1 MSDKITFRYAEE
13 KDIDGLV
20 NLMNNHYARKYNAEY
35 FKWQIFNSKYQSV
48 LMCAFN
54 EDDKPVATIG
64 GQKKS
69 LSNGAVILQPL
80 DLLIQKE
87 YRGRGIFRILYQSI
101 VDYYKDFDIELG
113 FANGNGVVSFDRFF
127 EWKTIV
133 KVDEL
138 ILPVNKDF
146 KLKSIKLNQEI
157 LIENNCVRYTYNDE
171 IRNWRFLENPL
182 YKYKIFKK
190 DNNIIVVK
198 VFTDPV
204 SNKKYGDIVET
215 SYENSKILELLQEAI
230 EYLILQNINFISTW
244 ALKHTSLYNIF
255 KSIGFVEEKRERYFC
270 GKVVKKEYDFLN
282 DAKSWE
288 LFQADAEIY

>member
-20 NLMNNHYARKYNAEY
+20 TLMNNHYARKYNAEY
-35 FKWQIFNSKYQSV
+35 FKWQIFNSIYQSV
-48 LMCAFN
+48 LICAFN
-54 EDDKPVATIG
+54 EDNIPVATIG
-64 GQKKS
+64 AQKKS
-69 LSNGAVILQPL
+69 LSNGAIVLQPL

-101 VDYYKDFDIELG
+101 VDYYIDFDIELG

-127 EWKTIV
+127 EWKTIE

-146 KLKSIKLNQEI
+146 KLDNINLNQEI
-157 LIENNCVRYTYNDE
+157 LIENNCIRYTYNDE
-171 IRNWRFLENPL
+171 IRNWRFLDNPL
-182 YKYKIFKK
+182 YKYKIFKNE
-190 DNNIIVVK
+190 NNTVVVK
-198 VFTDPV
+198 VFADPV
-204 SNKKYGDIVET
+204 SKKKYGDIVES
-215 SYENSKILELLQEAI
+215 SYCNSKILELFQEAI
-230 EYLILQNINFISTW
+230 EYLIMQNIDFISTW
-244 ALKHTSLYNIF
+244 ALKHTFLYNIF

-270 GKVVKKEYDFLN
+270 GKVINKKYDFLL
-282 DAKSWE
+282 DAKNWE